1 MASRLDNPSVYR
13 SRGGATEAEI
23 DYVRRLGQHCE
34 GGHRTRP
41 HAADVEVSRLKLLFN
56 YRVTL
61 DAPWRDWGHVDV
73 ERVRQV
79 VQEEIDKEM
88 ADAPAAHS
96 LQVYIPTNGHGLC
109 GARRYATPVRK
120 NRGRGSE

>member
-1 MASRLDNPSVYR
+1 MATAVDNPRAY
-13 SRGGATEAEI
+13 GTEDGATAAEI

-34 GGHRTRP
+34 GGHRERP
-41 HAADVEVSRLKLLFN
+41 HAADVEVARLKLLFN
-56 YRVTL
+56 YRATL

-73 ERVRQV
+73 ERVRLV

-88 ADAPAAHS
+88 AESPAAHN
-96 LQVYIPTNGHGLC
+96 LQAYIPTNGHGLC
-109 GARRYATPVRK
+109 GARRYATPVRR